1 MSIEK
6 KPFFK
11 KPSFEKAREMA
22 RVQLEGH
29 AGAITRTWLNLFK
42 RDLAVLNEY
51 IESSKNSADFW
62 DALKLIEAALH
73 REGTPLPETLA
84 LWRADVNEGKIV
96 SPKPTPDHERNGQ
109 ILGVVAWLVQH
120 GMPATRNKTS
130 SPFSACDAVAQEAS
144 LSYEAVASIWQR
156 HQ

>member
-1 MSIEK
+1 MSVEK
-6 KPFFK
+6 KPFSK
-11 KPSFEKAREMA
+11 KPSFEEAREMA

-29 AGAITRTWLNLFK
+29 AGAITCTWLNLFK

-51 IESSKNSADFW
+51 IESSKNSEDFW
-62 DALKLIEAALH
+62 DALELIEAALH
-73 REGTPLPETLA
+73 REGTPLPEALA

-96 SPKPTPDHERNGQ
+96 SPKPTPDYERNGQ

-120 GMPATRNKTS
+120 GMPATRDKTS
-130 SPFSACDAVAQEAS
+130 SPFSACDAVAREAN